1 MHTCNFREM
10 QESANARRTKHQES
24 CNKDSYTQGSY
35 AALLKIRDGV
45 GHNMSCLTS
54 RAHTS
59 HKVSH

>member
-1 MHTCNFREM
+1 M
-10 QESANARRTKHQES
+10 QEIANVRRSKHQES
-24 CNKDSYTQGSY
+24 CGKDSY

-45 GHNMSCLTS
+45 GHNMSCQAS